1 MLNAAIRM
9 AWVMSLVWMSRADLL
24 TGVDLAQWDPGGDDP
39 VGFLGGVQVGFC
51 GA

>member
-1 MLNAAIRM
+1 MNAAIRM

-24 TGVDLAQWDPGGDDP
+24 TGVDLAQWEPGGDGP
-39 VGFLGGVQVGFC
+39 VGFLGVVQVSFR